1 MLAGVLALTLLT
13 GGGLTQAAV
22 KLPTL
27 VADHMVVQRGLPV
40 HIWGKADPGEAVS
53 VNFRGET
60 GTAVADDLGQF
71 SVYLTPGA
79 AGGPFEMRV
88 KGTNEI
94 VLKDILVGDVWVAAG
109 QSNMEWPIQWA
120 GAPETEMA
128 AASHPRIR
136 LSRAMHRVSEY
147 AFDDLYGTP
156 WAECRPEA
164 VAGFSAVGYHF
175 GRNLQEKLG
184 VPIGLIQIAWGGTPI
199 DSWTSYGALTADASL
214 MPALAAVT
222 ARIQIAPLVACA
234 GFRNPALIAK
244 MADTIDEISGG
255 RFILGLGAGWH
266 EPEFDAFGFPFD
278 HRVSR
283 FEEALTIIHG
293 LLRTGQIDF
302 EGKWYTARECEL
314 RPRGP
319 RPEGPPIVIGSSSP
333 RMMRL
338 MARYADAWNRDRIND
353 IEMLLALEA
362 KVDAACVEVGRDPAT
377 LDRIVGI
384 QVDLLN
390 DQREAFTPR
399 QWVREPWPLTG
410 SPEELADQIR
420 AYTRAHVDHLVI
432 WLDPVTPDA
441 VEAFAPVLDLLDR

>member
-1 MLAGVLALTLLT
+1 MPRNRPFEI
-13 GGGLTQAAV
+13 GLFVSHFEQPWNGTTIGWDGIRDMTTTA
-22 KLPTL
+22 
-27 VADHMVVQRGLPV
+27 
-40 HIWGKADPGEAVS
+40 EAVGFDS
-53 VNFRGET
+53 VWLPDHLLYRFPQVHTHG
-60 GTAVADDLGQF
+60 
-71 SVYLTPGA
+71 
-79 AGGPFEMRV
+79 MW
-88 KGTNEI
+88 
-94 VLKDILVGDVWVAAG
+94 DVW
-109 QSNMEWPIQWA
+109 
-120 GAPETEMA
+120 
-128 AASHPRIR
+128 
-136 LSRAMHRVSEY
+136 
-147 AFDDLYGTP
+147 
-156 WAECRPEA
+156 
-164 VAGFSAVGYHF
+164 
-175 GRNLQEKLG
+175 
-184 VPIGLIQIAWGGTPI
+184 
-199 DSWTSYGALTADASL
+199 SL